1 MAKNTG
7 KPSETFFENVWLRLG
22 KRAFSYRIADA
33 AEIRGRTGNIGTTRA
48 TPSDYIVTFD
58 GSTFYAEVKST
69 QEKTSFP
76 FSLLKKGQKAAAP
89 QVVTAGGGYFV
100 FVHNLSTNTWYRVP
114 YAVIQAVKDIGRSSI
129 PWSEMETLKWNPP
142 LPSSI

>member
-7 KPSETFFENVWLRLG
+7 KPSETFFETVWQSLG
-22 KRAFSYRIADA
+22 KRAFCYRIADA
-33 AEIRGRTGNIGTTRA
+33 AENYGRTKTIGMIRA

-58 GSTFYAEVKST
+58 GETFYAEVKST

-76 FSLLKKGQKAAAP
+76 FALLKKGQRAAGP

-100 FVHNLSTNTWYRVP
+100 FAHNLSTGRWYRIP
-114 YAVIQAVKDIGRSSI
+114 YQVITAVKELGRSSI
-129 PWSEMETLKWNPP
+129 PWTELESLSWTPP
-142 LPSSI
+142 RNS